1 MFGTE
6 KVKWQG
12 EKKSCL
18 SESVALND
26 LKWQQERREVC
37 NSGGPVTGVWPTVP
51 KTFTFTALL
60 P

>member
-6 KVKWQG
+6 KVKWQR
-12 EKKSCL
+12 EKMSSL

-26 LKWQQERREVC
+26 LKWQQETREAC
-37 NSGGPVTGVWPTVP
+37 DSGGPMTGAWLTVP
-51 KTFTFTALL
+51 KTSTSTALL